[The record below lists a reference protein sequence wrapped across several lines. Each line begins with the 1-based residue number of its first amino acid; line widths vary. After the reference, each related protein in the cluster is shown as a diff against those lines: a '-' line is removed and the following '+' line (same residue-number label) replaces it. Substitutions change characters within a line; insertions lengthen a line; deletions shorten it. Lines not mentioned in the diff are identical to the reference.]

1 MTFPDLARARFA
13 SNVVRLRKKAG
24 LSQEL
29 MADRAAVSTGMIV
42 GVENGKK
49 LPEFDVAIRMA
60 GALSTTPSALVEG
73 IRWRPGEIVE
83 FDPQKYAVTASDS
96 SDDQPTSS

>member
-42 GVENGKK
+42 GIENGKR
-49 LPEFDVAIRMA
+49 LPELDVAIRMA
-60 GALSTTPSALVEG
+60 AALSTTLSALVEG

-83 FDPQKYAVTASDS
+83 IDPQEYAVAASDS
-96 SDDQPTSS
+96 EDVTPKSL